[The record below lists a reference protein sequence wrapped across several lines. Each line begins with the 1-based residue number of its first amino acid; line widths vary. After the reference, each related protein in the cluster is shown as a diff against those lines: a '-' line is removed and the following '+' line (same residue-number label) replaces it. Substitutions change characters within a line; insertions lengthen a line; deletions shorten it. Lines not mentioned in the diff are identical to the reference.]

1 MNEMGYRV
9 ESRKAFQEVNSQL
22 EKIAPERGFRVLAIH
37 DTQVTLAEKGFKID
51 PMKIIEVCNGKFA
64 YEAIGKNVDVS
75 LFMPCR
81 IVVREEKG
89 KTIITLARPS
99 MISQMMPGFGLEE
112 MASEVERQLS
122 GIINEVK

>member
-9 ESRKAFQEVNSQL
+9 ESRKAFQEVNSLL

-37 DTQVTLAEKGFKID
+37 DTQATLAEKGFKID